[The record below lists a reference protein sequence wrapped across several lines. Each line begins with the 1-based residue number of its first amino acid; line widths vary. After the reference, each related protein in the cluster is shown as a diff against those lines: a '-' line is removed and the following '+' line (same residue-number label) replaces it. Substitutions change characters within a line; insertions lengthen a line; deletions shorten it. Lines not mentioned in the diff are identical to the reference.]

1 MALQSVVML
10 GLLSVAG
17 CALTAFLLLVFLY
30 HRNERRQKELL
41 KQTRLDIADMAIL
54 FQTMRDVIGRQKA
67 LAKQFN
73 QAIEQKTAGV
83 KTVLAQSIAKN
94 ERLYEQ
100 QQALLGQIQEAQAQ
114 LESLQRQMAYLD
126 ETVAR
131 LKQSAPGGSVQEEIV
146 SPPPRENAPETAHRE
161 NAPETESAAP
171 VSSSSL
177 EPPFPARK
185 EDTSLARS
193 GNAALA
199 ATLDAWRGLEEQ
211 EVASSETE
219 EEAPPEDTAKQTDH
233 PQAARDA
240 FRALLDIEI
249 SPASAHPGTHP
260 PHPLESAEASADG
273 NGGKTMVALQKRIL
287 EYSEA
292 GMSVA
297 DISREL
303 GIGKGEIRLMLS
315 LAKQRRE

>member
-1 MALQSVVML
+1 MAFQSVVML
-10 GLLSVAG
+10 SLLSVAG
-17 CALTAFLLLVFLY
+17 CALIAFLLLVFLY
-30 HRNERRQKELL
+30 HRNEKRQKELL

-54 FQTMRDVIGRQKA
+54 FQTMRDIIGQQKA
-67 LAKQFN
+67 LARQFN
-73 QAIEQKTAGV
+73 QAIDQKTAGV

-114 LESLQRQMAYLD
+114 LQSLQRQMAYLD

-131 LKQSAPGGSVQEEIV
+131 LKQSAPGGSVQEEIAP
-146 SPPPRENAPETAHRE
+146 PPPRENAPETE
-161 NAPETESAAP
+161 P
-171 VSSSSL
+171 
-177 EPPFPARK
+177 EPPASSASSESRSPAQE
-185 EDTSLARS
+185 EDMSLARAR
-193 GNAALA
+193 NAVLE
-199 ATLDAWRGLEEQ
+199 ATLDEWRDLELDA
-211 EVASSETE
+211 ASPKTE
-219 EEAPPEDTAKQTDH
+219 EEAPPEAVPEQIDH

-240 FRALLDIEI
+240 FRALLDMEM
-249 SPASAHPGTHP
+249 SPASPHPGTHP
-260 PHPLESAEASADG
+260 PEPLETAEASPDG

-292 GMSVA
+292 GMSIA

-315 LAKQRRE
+315 LAKQRRA